1 MTLATAKRWDYF
13 RFADDP
19 GTNSSW
25 HVSYSPGGSKGS
37 FPQESQVNE
46 ILEEWNLT
54 WSNLDSMS
62 ETTANTVCTVL
73 MFRGN
78 LV

>member
-1 MTLATAKRWDYF
+1 
-13 RFADDP
+13 
-19 GTNSSW
+19 
-25 HVSYSPGGSKGS
+25 VSYSPSGSKGS

-46 ILEEWNLT
+46 ILEEWNLA

-73 MFRGN
+73 IFRGN